1 MKRRFIALGIVA
13 TLLVGSAML
22 VSLSKTEYRVDFTS
36 VVELW
41 ADVFKD
47 TNKVGL
53 TITRVSDQKEME
65 FGAQLTKPLDALV
78 TSDPKLQKYVAEIGQ
93 RLVKQVRRK
102 GIEYRFH
109 VVGKFGINAF
119 ALPGGNI
126 YITESMLQVASSEA
140 EVAAILAH
148 EISHVDLRHCIER
161 FQYELL
167 ARRILPSDV
176 AAISRLPYSLLTVA
190 YSKQEEQEADIN
202 GVMIMAQAGYHPK
215 YALVLGAR
223 YWNAVEEGRHPLPGA
238 ITQELGAAIGEALK
252 DYFQTHPSW
261 PDRVRALASV
271 LRRNEAQWRDQRFY
285 VGRVNHTE
293 RISWATEAIGREW
306 RAYDEPPAFLKYVTK
321 DAYPHFKA
329 MAVHVPSGLSGIAS
343 DEPTPIAAIEHAVS
357 YCEMKI
363 KPCRLYALG
372 DSVVLNLSPLQ
383 LDSITSEYSKTGGI
397 ERDYRSYLRQ
407 RDFKAFAIDPSS
419 GRTTSEVGHE
429 DVQSAIQQAIGRCS
443 ETGQTCE
450 LYAVGDVVV
459 QGMPKDQADAAIEQY
474 RQKVSAVRIAE
485 PYLEHRSYKD
495 FKALAVDYQSDRV
508 AVSQAQP
515 TPSKAI
521 EQAIAACSGD
531 VLCEVHAIGDT
542 IVRGKTNDERNAIA
556 STYARQVIERI
567 SGGQFQQYL
576 SKKDFKVFVADVPRG
591 YWHYQT
597 DHWHPL
603 AALNSTLKKCRESGN
618 NCEVV
623 ALGDRFVLDDPTVS
637 LAAILDQYNMNWPVG
652 VPNPVREY
660 MTEDKFTDFK
670 AFAGDSH
677 YWYRTWG
684 RPSVSAAIYAAVA
697 QCRTKNPSC
706 ELYAVGNHV
715 VFGQPDAEKKA
726 TMATYVREV
735 LLKKLEFFKQPQY
748 TNFKAIA
755 GNPDSMLFS
764 MSYGRESAAEAMQEA
779 MRTCTEQYKSCQVF
793 AVGDTIVFGLPQEQI
808 DGIVNEYQQTVGAS
822 RQMSN

>member
-1 MKRRFIALGIVA
+1 MTRRSIALCVVA
-13 TLLVGSAML
+13 TLLVGSTIL

-65 FGAQLTKPLDALV
+65 FGAQLAKPLDALV
-78 TSDPKLQKYVAEIGQ
+78 SHDPKLQKYVAEIGQ

-126 YITESMLQVASSEA
+126 YITESMLQVARSEA

-148 EISHVDLRHCIER
+148 EISHVDLRHSIER

-215 YALVLGAR
+215 YVLVFGAR
-223 YWNAVEEGRHPLPGA
+223 SWNAVEEARHPLPGA

-293 RISWATEAIGREW
+293 RISWATEAIDREW
-306 RAYDEPPAFLKYVTK
+306 RAYDEPPAFLEYVTK

-329 MAVHVPSGLSGIAS
+329 MAVHVPSGLSSIAS
-343 DEPTPIAAIEHAVS
+343 DEPNPIVAIEHAVS
-357 YCEMKI
+357 QCEMKI

-372 DSVVLNLSPLQ
+372 DSVVLNLSPQQ
-383 LDSITSEYSKTGGI
+383 LDSILSEYSKTGRI
-397 ERDYRSYLRQ
+397 AREFSSYLRQ
-407 RDFKAFAIDPSS
+407 KDFKAFAIDPSS

-443 ETGQTCE
+443 EAGRTCE
-450 LYAVGDVVV
+450 LYAVGDLVV
-459 QGMPKDQADAAIEQY
+459 QGMPKDQVDAATEQY
-474 RQKVSAVRIAE
+474 RQKVSAVRITGLE
-485 PYLEHRSYKD
+485 KDYLDNRSYKD
-495 FKALAVDYQSDRV
+495 FKALAVDYQSGRF
-508 AVSQAQP
+508 AVSQAQA
-515 TPSKAI
+515 TPKKAI
-521 EQAIAACSGD
+521 ERAIKACSGD
-531 VLCEVHAIGDT
+531 GLCEVYAIGDT
-542 IVRGKTNDERNAIA
+542 IVRDKTNDERNAIA
-556 STYARQVIERI
+556 STYARRVVERI
-567 SGGQFQQYL
+567 SGDQFQQYL
-576 SKKDFKVFVADVPRG
+576 AKNDFKAFVADVSRG
-591 YWHYQT
+591 YWSYQT
-597 DHWHPL
+597 D
-603 AALNSTLKKCRESGN
+603 
-618 NCEVV
+618 
-623 ALGDRFVLDDPTVS
+623 
-637 LAAILDQYNMNWPVG
+637 
-652 VPNPVREY
+652 
-660 MTEDKFTDFK
+660 
-670 AFAGDSH
+670 
-677 YWYRTWG
+677 
-684 RPSVSAAIYAAVA
+684 RPSLSVAIMVSVA
-697 QCRTKNPSC
+697 RCRMQNPSC

-715 VFGQPDAEKKA
+715 VFGQPDVEKKT

-764 MSYGRESAAEAMQEA
+764 MSYGRESAAEAMREA
-779 MRTCTEQYKSCQVF
+779 MRACTERYKSCQVF
-793 AVGDTIVFGLPQEQI
+793 AVGDIIVFGLPQEQV
-808 DGIVNEYQQTVGAS
+808 DAIVDEYQRIVGAS